1 MLYVP
6 LLDRAVD
13 VNKTNNRESPLHA
26 ACHGGHLEVTRL
38 LLERGADVDVW
49 GYRLR
54 AVLHLGSS
62 CGEAE
67 AVYLLLQHKADVN
80 AEIVLT
86 GRHCTTHFHG
96 HIKFAHLLVYGAAI
110 NAQTEVARHSV
121 APCVKAWKARGPVSI
136 STWPRRG
143 YTHAP

>member
-1 MLYVP
+1 M
-6 LLDRAVD
+6 
-13 VNKTNNRESPLHA
+13 
-26 ACHGGHLEVTRL
+26 
-38 LLERGADVDVW
+38 W

-80 AEIVLT
+80 AEVVLT

-110 NAQTEVARHSV
+110 NAQTEVCTTFRCSL
-121 APCVKAWKARGPVSI
+121 R
-136 STWPRRG
+136 
-143 YTHAP
+143 